1 MTSKLACQL
10 PVSSD
15 HPGTYASMTH
25 PCFGANGV
33 SHVGKKGGQIKCFSW
48 GDQLVGSYGEEGGQ
62 VMIQA
67 GRPTRKGFYLLA
79 TNR

>member
-48 GDQLVGSYGEEGGQ
+48 RGEL
-62 VMIQA
+62 ICI
-67 GRPTRKGFYLLA
+67 FI
-79 TNR
+79 